1 MAEQDSF
8 MQQLQSLFWKYM
20 GSAIGQTERPHDIL
34 YHYTNLDSFMGMI
47 DNRSI
52 WMSKGNFLNDSGE
65 LVYIHH
71 IARHVLELFEQ
82 HINQKYGNDV
92 ELLKCRNRF
101 MGKMRWALSKFL
113 HEIHLDH
120 LEVYVLSLTPNQD
133 SLTLW
138 YNYSGGDG
146 YNIGFSYDKLLAEIN
161 HLSENMGQEFSVV
174 YGNVLYEKEKQEQ
187 TLLHSLI
194 RSFEFLLQHRGQFD
208 DDEMVAKLPAYFTEI
223 ITSCSIFFKHEAF
236 KNEEEYRIAF
246 TRRRKANTGDGKVL
260 FRSANGIIIP
270 YISIELKEKLPV
282 RHVTIGPKNNIDIAK
297 NGVEY
302 YLRSRGYPLEHITV
316 SKSVVSLRY

>member
-1 MAEQDSF
+1 
-8 MQQLQSLFWKYM
+8 
-20 GSAIGQTERPHDIL
+20 
-34 YHYTNLDSFMGMI
+34 
-47 DNRSI
+47 
-52 WMSKGNFLNDSGE
+52 MSKGNFLNDSGE

-101 MGKMRWALSKFL
+101 VGKMRWALSKFL

-161 HLSENMGQEFSVV
+161 RLSENMGQEFSVV
-174 YGNVLYEKEKQEQ
+174 YGNVLYEKEK
-187 TLLHSLI
+187 
-194 RSFEFLLQHRGQFD
+194 
-208 DDEMVAKLPAYFTEI
+208 
-223 ITSCSIFFKHEAF
+223 
-236 KNEEEYRIAF
+236 
-246 TRRRKANTGDGKVL
+246 
-260 FRSANGIIIP
+260 
-270 YISIELKEKLPV
+270 
-282 RHVTIGPKNNIDIAK
+282 
-297 NGVEY
+297 
-302 YLRSRGYPLEHITV
+302 
-316 SKSVVSLRY
+316 